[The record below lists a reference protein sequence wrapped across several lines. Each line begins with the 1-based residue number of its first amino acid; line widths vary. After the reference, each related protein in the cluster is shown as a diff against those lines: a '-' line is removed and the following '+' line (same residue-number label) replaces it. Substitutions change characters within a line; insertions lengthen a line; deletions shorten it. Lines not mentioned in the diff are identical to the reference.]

1 MVPTES
7 DMNLRLDAMKVLI
20 WGHLFHCISIHKKL
34 FNIIINKVTEVRYI
48 NIKTGWADA
57 KTKFKCLSSMYT
69 QSLNEKSMAS

>member
-34 FNIIINKVTEVRYI
+34 FNIIINKVTEVI
-48 NIKTGWADA
+48 DILISKQVEQMQKQN
-57 KTKFKCLSSMYT
+57 
-69 QSLNEKSMAS
+69 LNVLAACTHNL